1 MEPLR
6 KLNSKLFFYVS
17 LLTVPLMVSVV
28 YGVVTRYF
36 VGRADPRAFFLS
48 VWLYGIVSVLAGGYL
63 VATEG
68 HVYIDLVY
76 KRLSE
81 SARKAMDI
89 LSLVA
94 IIAACAVIAV
104 PGVQVAWRS
113 TVINE
118 VDSSLGIIFA
128 PPIWWYRWVA
138 VAGVVLVL
146 VQALELLYRRV
157 RPR

>member
-1 MEPLR
+1 VEPLR

-28 YGVVTRYF
+28 YGVVSRYF
-36 VGRADPRAFFLS
+36 LGRADARAFFLS
-48 VWLYGIVSVLAGGYL
+48 VWLYGVVSILAGGYL

-68 HVYIDLVY
+68 HVYIDLIY
-76 KRLSE
+76 KRLGGR
-81 SARKAMDI
+81 ARTVLEV
-89 LSLVA
+89 LSLAV
-94 IIAACAVIAV
+94 IIAACAVIAI

-138 VAGVVLVL
+138 VVGVVLVL
-146 VQALELLYRRV
+146 AQALELLCRRV
-157 RPR
+157 RSR

>member
-28 YGVVTRYF
+28 YGVVSRYF
-36 VGRADPRAFFLS
+36 LGRADARAFFLS
-48 VWLYGIVSVLAGGYL
+48 VWLYGVVSILAGGYL

-68 HVYIDLVY
+68 HVYIDLIY
-76 KRLSE
+76 KRLGGR
-81 SARKAMDI
+81 ARTVLEV
-89 LSLVA
+89 LSLAV
-94 IIAACAVIAV
+94 IIAACAVIAI

-138 VAGVVLVL
+138 VVGVVLVL
-146 VQALELLYRRV
+146 AQALELLCRRV
-157 RPR
+157 RSR

>member
-1 MEPLR
+1 MA
-6 KLNSKLFFYVS
+6 
-17 LLTVPLMVSVV
+17 SVV
-28 YGVVTRYF
+28 YGVITRYF
-36 VGRADPRAFFLS
+36 VGKADPRAVFLS

-63 VATEG
+63 VAAEG

-76 KRLSE
+76 KRLSG
-81 SARKAMDI
+81 KAKRVLDA
-89 LSLVA
+89 LSLA
-94 IIAACAVIAV
+94 ITIAACVIIAV

-138 VAGVVLVL
+138 VAGVTLVL
-146 VQALELLYRRV
+146 AQALELLCKRV
-157 RPR
+157 GSR

>member
-1 MEPLR
+1 VEPIR

-36 VGRADPRAFFLS
+36 IGRADPRAFFLS
-48 VWLYGIVSVLAGGYL
+48 VWLYGVVSVLAGGYL

-76 KRLSE
+76 KRLGGR
-81 SARKAMDI
+81 ARKILDV
-89 LSLVA
+89 LSLAVIAIACA
-94 IIAACAVIAV
+94 IIAI
-104 PGVQVAWRS
+104 PGAQAAWRS

-146 VQALELLYRRV
+146 AQALELLYRRV